1 MPWFNDKRMRSELGD
16 RMPVETEAENRH
28 DARADVVREIRPSER
43 PSMGDW
49 FTCWP
54 ALIEPPEGTEDPTAL
69 TDYSVP

>member
-1 MPWFNDKRMRSELGD
+1 MRSKPGD

-28 DARADVVREIRPSER
+28 LAQADVVREIQPSEP
-43 PSMGDW
+43 PSKGDQ

-54 ALIEPPEGTEDPTAL
+54 ALFEPPVGTEDPTAL